1 MRKLIL
7 ITAALAMGVTA
18 VPASADEWW
27 GKGTYFNSDGNC
39 AAALKRLRREAERSG
54 DQEEM
59 IRLSLAYCTREGG
72 PGANYIKFP
81 Y

>member
-1 MRKLIL
+1 MRKAIL
-7 ITAALAMGVTA
+7 VTAALAMGVTA

-39 AAALKRLRREAERSG
+39 AAALKRLRRAAERSG

>member
-1 MRKLIL
+1 MRKTIL
-7 ITAALAMGVTA
+7 VTVGLVLGVAA

-39 AAALKRLRREAERSG
+39 EAALKRLRRAAERSG
-54 DQEEM
+54 DQEEI